1 MKVFG
6 LELKAWKQEVTS
18 VSINNIEKDIFLKV
32 NKMVFVLQKSKA
44 KSKKIFIYDGNRVYL
59 NVVRKNI
66 KDIKCLMVPEI

>member
-6 LELKAWKQEVTS
+6 LELKAWKQELTS

-44 KSKKIFIYDGNRVYL
+44 KSKKILF
-59 NVVRKNI
+59 
-66 KDIKCLMVPEI
+66 MMEIEYI

>member
-1 MKVFG
+1 
-6 LELKAWKQEVTS
+6 
-18 VSINNIEKDIFLKV
+18 
-32 NKMVFVLQKSKA
+32 MVFVLQKSKA

>member
-18 VSINNIEKDIFLKV
+18 VSINNIEKDTFLKV

-44 KSKKIFIYDGNRVYL
+44 KSKKILF
-59 NVVRKNI
+59 
-66 KDIKCLMVPEI
+66 MMEIEYI